1 MTQQK
6 NFLRFISKSPMY
18 SHWLPVMVVLLGT
31 GLRVGECTGLTKN
44 DVDLENN
51 TISVNHNLIY
61 RVIDGEAG
69 FHITTPKT
77 ASGTRTIPILYP
89 QVAEQLRALIE
100 VMDALYPEDLV
111 MNGYHGF
118 LFRNR
123 SGYFLSAHN
132 INRAIERI
140 SIAYN
145 AITLKK
151 WIKQNWKTVNRISCL
166 ISAYI
171 IYGTPFAPDFARRQT
186 TLSSSSK

>member
-1 MTQQK
+1 
-6 NFLRFISKSPMY
+6 
-18 SHWLPVMVVLLGT
+18 MVVLLGT
-31 GLRVGECTGLTKN
+31 GLRVGACTGLTKN

-77 ASGTRTIPILYP
+77 ASGTRTIPTLYP

-111 MNGYHGF
+111 MNGYHRF

-145 AITLKK
+145 AEEMDQTELE
-151 WIKQNWKTVNRISCL
+151 TVSRIYCL